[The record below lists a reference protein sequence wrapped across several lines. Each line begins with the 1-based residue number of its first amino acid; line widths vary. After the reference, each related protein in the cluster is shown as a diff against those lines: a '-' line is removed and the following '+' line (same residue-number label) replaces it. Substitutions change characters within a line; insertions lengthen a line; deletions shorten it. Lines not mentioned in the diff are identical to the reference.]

1 MGLISRS
8 PTWTLRQRVDGQ
20 SDRWSLEGWM
30 EVEGEGWVRD
40 TPAGGHCQLGGVGN
54 HTHHTSKPHTTPD
67 AHHNHLSPLWSR
79 LNSPGKATSLK
90 CWHLSRVECGFQ
102 TIPPKV
108 SLRPWLDI
116 SECQG
121 IHMSG
126 HLIVVFSS
134 GGIKCPEQKGSLHLT
149 GRNAASMPALAPPP
163 HSTTQSASSRR
174 PEWSVRR
181 RRRQGGFACC

>member
-1 MGLISRS
+1 MGNPIVGR
-8 PTWTLRQRVDGQ
+8 WRDGWRLRVKAGCVTPQQ
-20 SDRWSLEGWM
+20 AATANLEGLATTHT
-30 EVEGEGWVRD
+30 
-40 TPAGGHCQLGGVGN
+40 TPPS
-54 HTHHTSKPHTTPD
+54 HTTTPD

-90 CWHLSRVECGFQ
+90 CWHLSRLECGFQ

-134 GGIKCPEQKGSLHLT
+134 GGIRCPEQKGSLHLT